1 MVLRRPPFA
10 CAKVGFTELW
20 LARLDSGTTLLEVAK
35 NLTSVRA
42 TVLPM
47 SLQSALAISGP

>member
-20 LARLDSGTTLLEVAK
+20 LARLEMTCGPDDEAS
-35 NLTSVRA
+35 
-42 TVLPM
+42 
-47 SLQSALAISGP
+47 QHLAARCEFVH